1 MYHKGSVQVVFWR
14 PKGLWFGHPG
24 SLRVCFMPKRF
35 WQTRRQRTHPTHQ
48 GHHFQP
54 KLHNSLVI
62 LYNLYDMTHHKS
74 YDVIEKGLHLK
85 NSTRLYPVG
94 PLWDNPE

>member
-1 MYHKGSVQVVFWR
+1 
-14 PKGLWFGHPG
+14 
-24 SLRVCFMPKRF
+24 
-35 WQTRRQRTHPTHQ
+35 
-48 GHHFQP
+48 
-54 KLHNSLVI
+54 
-62 LYNLYDMTHHKS
+62 MTHHKS